1 MEEAKFFLRKGYRAK
16 TTLELVGNQDKEC
29 FLCGVKHPVSYPLN
43 PTTVSWNKEL
53 DVYSFVRSPL
63 TAYTRGM
70 HKFDLARSQ
79 VVPACTCNCKSC
91 EVITKCQEKNFWD
104 VDCRCCRADATI
116 AGKRNL
122 PGILRIN
129 RTKLT
134 ECPLTYFIE
143 VERIEDVEETMVDKS
158 KVYTS
163 LYDLDVDVDE

>member
-16 TTLELVGNQDKEC
+16 TTLELVGNRDKEC
-29 FLCGVKHPVSYPLN
+29 FLCGVKHRVSYPLN
-43 PTTVSWNKEL
+43 PTKVTWDKEL
-53 DVYSFVRSPL
+53 DTYSFVKSPL
-63 TAYTRGM
+63 TTYTRGM

-79 VVPACTCNCKSC
+79 VVPACACNCKSC
-91 EVITKCQEKNFWD
+91 EVAKCQEKNFWD
-104 VDCRCCRADATI
+104 VDCRCCRADTKI

-158 KVYTS
+158 KVYTIF
-163 LYDLDVDVDE
+163 L